1 MNRLA
6 GLEPNVHACRQY
18 AYSAW
23 APQFADRLQLS
34 STQSNL
40 IGLWGNMGMYA
51 LGFPVGL
58 LIDSRGPRIAVVMG
72 MLLLAAGYFPLH
84 EAYDIGFG
92 SVTLFCFFSSM
103 TGLGG
108 CMAFTAAMKTSAL
121 NWPHHRGTATA
132 FPVSAFGLSAFF
144 FSTLG
149 AFLFTENTSAFL
161 MLLACGTSGLIFSGL
176 FFLRVLPYTHHPVAS
191 SERAGSHRRKLSDAS
206 SGRPAHASMLSPEPG
221 TSLHAA
227 APAANSSEWSREDAE
242 DGRAQ
247 NFDPETSAVDAMGDD
262 TLASETSSLLSSE
275 SSLPGELLVQS
286 SVDMDRSHR
295 VDIRGFSLLK
305 LPRFWQLF
313 ALLACLSGVGLMT
326 IKYVY
331 PSNLWYKGVSNLILA
346 TSGMSSRLFGGS
358 TTTPLTKA
366 SSSRTS
372 KCTCRFSRYVAS
384 WGDY

>member
-1 MNRLA
+1 MPSPEANVRARL
-6 GLEPNVHACRQY
+6 QY

-58 LIDSRGPRIAVVMG
+58 LIDSRGPRIAVIVG
-72 MLLLAAGYFPLH
+72 MLLLACGYFPLH
-84 EAYDIGFG
+84 EAYDNGFG
-92 SVTLFCFFSSM
+92 SVALFCFFSSM

-108 CMAFTAAMKTSAL
+108 CMAFTAAMKTSAM

-161 MLLACGTSGLIFSGL
+161 MLLACGTSGLVLSGL
-176 FFLRVLPYTHHPVAS
+176 FFLRVLPYPHHPVDS
-191 SERAGSHRRKLSDAS
+191 SGRAGSHRRKLSDAS
-206 SGRPAHASMLSPEPG
+206 GPPAHARLLSPEPG
-221 TSLHAA
+221 TSFHAV
-227 APAANSSEWSREDAE
+227 APTANSSEWSREDIE
-242 DGRAQ
+242 DGRSQ
-247 NFDPETSAVDAMGDD
+247 HFDPETSAVDTMRDD
-262 TLASETSSLLSSE
+262 TLASETSSLISSE
-275 SSLPGELLVQS
+275 SSLPGEVLVQS

-295 VDIRGFSLLK
+295 VDIRGFSLLP
-305 LPRFWQLF
+305 LARFWQLF

-331 PSNLWYKGVSNLILA
+331 PSN
-346 TSGMSSRLFGGS
+346 
-358 TTTPLTKA
+358 P
-366 SSSRTS
+366 
-372 KCTCRFSRYVAS
+372 
-384 WGDY
+384 